1 MAVPTTRASLETRT
15 VAVIVELGELAA
27 GAHTL
32 SGGSDGGTSAQ
43 LSACGAIKTRL
54 RGAHKEFLAAGVTD
68 VVHAIS

>member
-1 MAVPTTRASLETRT
+1 MAVPTTRAALKTRT
-15 VAVIVELGELAA
+15 LAVIVELGELHQ

-32 SGGSDGGTSAQ
+32 AGGSDGGTAAQ

-68 VVHAIS
+68 VANNIN